1 MHEEDSFLD
10 RIKEVFFNPNG
21 RFSRE
26 TFVITFTG
34 LLLFASITSPLLY
47 KLCGLFLPV
56 FIINLLALGYV
67 GYIIYAFFVIYIK
80 RLHDLN
86 LTGWLS
92 LIILFPVLN
101 FFFTIYLC
109 IKDGSPGQN
118 KHGDSLLYDGPSV
131 LLFLCYAVLGL
142 YALGT
147 GAGLI
152 YWKKMRNIPNTG
164 AGVQQV
170 MNIIPKN
177 LMPEKLQEDLKNN
190 PRAMGLLFIDNQFT
204 APAVSITKTRV
215 LIRGIHVYKMI
226 QVALREGKKLEI
238 RFSDNSV
245 ANVTKFIASDDSLSV
260 QMAVFEIDKP
270 LGTPAPLHKENRNLL
285 ENINAF

>member
-1 MHEEDSFLD
+1 MNTEDSFLEK
-10 RIKEVFFNPNG
+10 IKKVFFNSNG

-26 TFVITFTG
+26 TFAITFVG

-56 FIINLLALGYV
+56 FLINLMALVYV

-86 LTGWLS
+86 QSGWLS
-92 LIILFPVLN
+92 LIILFPFLN
-101 FFFTIYLC
+101 FFFTAYLC
-109 IKDGSPGQN
+109 IKPGTPGQN
-118 KHGDSLLYDGPSV
+118 KYGTSLDYDGPSA
-131 LLFLCYAVLGL
+131 LLFLCYGVLCL

-147 GAGLI
+147 VAGMI
-152 YWKKMRNIPNTG
+152 YWKKLRNIPNTG
-164 AGVQQV
+164 EGVQKV
-170 MNIIPKN
+170 MNVIPKN

-204 APAVSITKTRV
+204 VPAVSITKTRV
-215 LIRGIHVYKMI
+215 LIRGIDVYKMI
-226 QVALREGKKLEI
+226 KVALREGKKLEI

-245 ANVTKFIASDDSLSV
+245 ANVTGFISSDDSLSV

-270 LGTPAPLHKENRNLL
+270 LGTPAPLHEKNRKLL

>member
-1 MHEEDSFLD
+1 MYNEDSLLD
-10 RIKEVFFNPNG
+10 KIKEVFFNSKG

-26 TFVITFTG
+26 TFAITFTG

-47 KLCGLFLPV
+47 KLCGLFLPIFLV
-56 FIINLLALGYV
+56 NLIALGYV
-67 GYIIYAFFVIYIK
+67 GYLTYAFFIIYIK

-92 LIILFPVLN
+92 LIILFPFLN

-118 KHGDSLLYDGPSV
+118 KYGDSLLYDGPSV
-131 LLFLCYAVLGL
+131 LLFFCYAVLGL
-142 YALGT
+142 YAIGT
-147 GAGLI
+147 GVGLI
-152 YWKKMRNIPNTG
+152 YWKKMRNIPHTG
-164 AGVQQV
+164 EGVQQV

-177 LMPEKLQEDLKNN
+177 LMSEKIKEDLKNN
-190 PRAMGLLFIDNQFT
+190 PRSMGLLFIDNQFT
-204 APAVSITKTRV
+204 APVVSITKTRV

-226 QVALREGKKLEI
+226 RIALRSGKRLEI

-260 QMAVFEIDKP
+260 QMAVFEIDKS
-270 LGTPAPLHKENRNLL
+270 LGTPAPLHEENRKLL